1 MMFWM
6 CFKVTKMG
14 SSWGVEKAGETAGQW
29 FGGGVMVQRGALYN
43 SVCFYICLEFSIIK
57 G

>member
-1 MMFWM
+1 M

-14 SSWGVEKAGETAGQW
+14 SSWGVEKAGGTASQW

-43 SVCFYICLEFSIIK
+43 SVYFYICLEFSIIK
-57 G
+57 A